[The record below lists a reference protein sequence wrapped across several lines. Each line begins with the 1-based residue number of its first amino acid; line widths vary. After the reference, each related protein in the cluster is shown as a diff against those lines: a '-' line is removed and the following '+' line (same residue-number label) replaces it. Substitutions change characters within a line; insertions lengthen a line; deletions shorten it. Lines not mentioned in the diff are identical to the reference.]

1 MRGLAGPTNAT
12 RTQTLSANTM
22 TWVSTSAELEVS
34 RTIDKPRS
42 QHPYSLLKVTTIFY
56 VA

>member
-1 MRGLAGPTNAT
+1 
-12 RTQTLSANTM
+12 M